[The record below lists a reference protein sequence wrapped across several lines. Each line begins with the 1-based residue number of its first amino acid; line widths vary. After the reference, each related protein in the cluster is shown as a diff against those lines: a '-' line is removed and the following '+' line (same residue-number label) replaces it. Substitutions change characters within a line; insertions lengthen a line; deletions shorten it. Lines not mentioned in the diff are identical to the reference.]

1 MDKYELVQLLEQHLA
16 THSESFLQELEG
28 EIALDG
34 RQVLPK
40 LKGLYRAMISQNK
53 GYWDP
58 KARRSAEDFGTLSPT
73 RLLDVAIK
81 REHRSRFQT
90 WFLQDSAPWPE
101 RGEGRKEA
109 AEKLLR
115 LMQKDPRWE
124 GAPRVANAP
133 RADRDRYFDAL
144 TALLHC
150 KEETQAGLARRAAG
164 IYAVYRPSI
173 VYPTRYV
180 QGLMACYV
188 DAATGALRTIEVH
201 RMPQEGDDPSGEASQ
216 ARRLSSPI
224 RTTPELEDIL
234 QGCMVQKSRLLQIH
248 AVDLITR
255 SFSLTYLQAVLRGP
269 AFPYPD
275 AADGARQDEA
285 RFAAL
290 DDERAMGF
298 PASER
303 AGQGGSDDLVSPFA
317 LLSGVASG
325 TVGGSFFAYPCVYSR
340 VADLPSKVD
349 RRASSIFAYLRSE
362 PKYVSALSLVETVPP
377 FVLEQ
382 LKLRLPPTAQLP
394 DGKRES
400 SGP

>member
-1 MDKYELVQLLEQHLA
+1 MA
-16 THSESFLQELEG
+16 TNSESFLQELEA
-28 EIALDG
+28 EIVLEG

-58 KARRSAEDFGTLSPT
+58 KARRSTEDFGALSPT
-73 RLLDVAIK
+73 RLLDVAIR

-101 RGEGRKEA
+101 RGEGPKEGA
-109 AEKLLR
+109 LKLLR

-124 GAPRVANAP
+124 GAPRVANSP
-133 RADRDRYFDAL
+133 RADRDRYFEAL

-150 KEETQAGLARRAAG
+150 KEETQAGLARRAIG

-173 VYPTRYV
+173 VYPSRYV
-180 QGLMACYV
+180 QGLMVCYV
-188 DAATGALRTIEVH
+188 DVATGALRTIEVH
-201 RMPQEGDDPSGEASQ
+201 RMPQEGEDPTSEPPHEMSN
-216 ARRLSSPI
+216 SSPV

-234 QGCMVQKSRLLQIH
+234 QGCVVQKSRLLQIH

-275 AADGARQDEA
+275 AADEAGHDES

-298 PASER
+298 PATDR
-303 AGQGGSDDLVSPFA
+303 AGKNGAEDLVSPFA
-317 LLSGVASG
+317 LLSGVVSG

-340 VADLPSKVD
+340 VAELPSKVH

-362 PKYVSALSLVETVPP
+362 PKYVAALGLVETVPP

-394 DGKRES
+394 DGKMSRI
-400 SGP
+400 